1 MGAPPGQEHPLHTG
15 LGGGSRRRGKRDPSG
30 NRGIDGMGK
39 EATKRGKVAA
49 LEDLEGLC
57 SLWVENQRRRIL
69 GRKDIL

>member
-1 MGAPPGQEHPLHTG
+1 
-15 LGGGSRRRGKRDPSG
+15 
-30 NRGIDGMGK
+30 MGK